1 MNIELCKSQT
11 IKLILILTLLS
22 IISACATS
30 PTTKLRKIPSSNAT
44 PKKILSKNLVDPD
57 LTLFNCANVHIYE
70 HTVVGDGHCV
80 SLIKQ
85 CSGAPNTS
93 HWRPGPLVNESDVAK
108 GTIIATFQNGRYPNR
123 TGYHAAIF
131 IEKSEEGIWV
141 WDQWVGKPV
150 HKRLIRHRNK
160 RESTDSNRAQTY
172 RIVTIMSKP

>member
-1 MNIELCKSQT
+1 VNIELCKSQT

-123 TGYHAAIF
+123 TGYHAVTRTQRPGLLS
-131 IEKSEEGIWV
+131 EKDKFSLCSFNTAKTSARPRPLPGV
-141 WDQWVGKPV
+141 V
-150 HKRLIRHRNK
+150 RL
-160 RESTDSNRAQTY
+160 
-172 RIVTIMSKP
+172 